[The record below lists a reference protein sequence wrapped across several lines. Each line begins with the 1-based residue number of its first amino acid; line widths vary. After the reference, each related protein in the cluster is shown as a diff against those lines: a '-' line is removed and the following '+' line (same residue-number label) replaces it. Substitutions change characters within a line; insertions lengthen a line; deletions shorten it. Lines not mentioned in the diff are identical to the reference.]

1 MFEHVLFACEDLP
14 KYIYRCSNK
23 NLDKTIIR
31 TTHQYEVDF
40 TYDELTDITANFIAE
55 RIYAQCDK
63 DGNDMLLLDSFVDY
77 KNMEQVLSLKDQ
89 QLTVNGIP
97 LKKRPTAGW

>member
-1 MFEHVLFACEDLP
+1 M
-14 KYIYRCSNK
+14 
-23 NLDKTIIR
+23 
-31 TTHQYEVDF
+31 DF

-77 KNMEQVLSLKDQ
+77 KNMEQALSLKDQ
-89 QLTVNGIP
+89 QLTVNEK
-97 LKKRPTAGW
+97 LFMKNSTAGWKICVLWKD